1 MSDRLTDESWREM
14 LNSGQAPPRPEWTSS
29 FILE

>member
-14 LNSGQAPPRPEWTSS
+14 LESGQAPPRPAWTAS
-29 FILE
+29 FVSE